1 VGNAAPDILGEN
13 RGGDNLFSASI
24 VAVDLYTGSP
34 VSIRGLATLLG
45 RGLEMTDFD
54 NRINVGW
61 WALRIGLGVGPI
73 ITGIDKYFNK
83 LTDWGMYLS
92 PLVTKVLPVSA
103 TTFMHVVGVVEII
116 AGLIVLSR
124 WTKLGSYIVM
134 LWLLGIA
141 VNLLATGIFYDLA
154 MRDVEIAIGAFALSQ
169 LSAVR
174 EQLARAKQAAQGA
187 PSSQSAVIR

>member
-1 VGNAAPDILGEN
+1 MTNFDDRLNA
-13 RGGDNLFSASI
+13 
-24 VAVDLYTGSP
+24 
-34 VSIRGLATLLG
+34 
-45 RGLEMTDFD
+45 
-54 NRINVGW
+54 GW

-92 PLVTKVLPVSA
+92 PVATKVVPVSA
-103 TTFMHVVGVVEII
+103 TTFMHAVGVIEII
-116 AGLIVLSR
+116 AGVIVLSR

-134 LWLLGIA
+134 LWLFGIA
-141 VNLLATGIFYDLA
+141 LNLLATGMFYDLA

-174 EQLARAKQAAQGA
+174 EEQATAR
-187 PSSQSAVIR
+187 P